1 MFSDTERPRANVR
14 FPGHCWKIARP
25 AGGDR
30 DEDIVVC
37 IKADAPV
44 LRPDEPVPVNPVL

>member
-1 MFSDTERPRANVR
+1 LSLRDNQLRPPHFDCRRPVR
-14 FPGHCWKIARP
+14 VFR
-25 AGGDR
+25 
-30 DEDIVVC
+30 VVR